1 MKKIQSLRAIFDTPM
16 HRRSFLLGSMALPL
30 AACGGGGGSSGTA
43 PPPSQ
48 LAATIRFSQ
57 TTSGAL
63 LDSNYAGL
71 SYEKTRINLFNPGN
85 TNLINLFQLLGNNIL
100 RLGGNTTD
108 ETSLNGQIPGTTAI
122 NQSQLSNLATFLQAT
137 GWKVL
142 YGINLA
148 GSNQTPNPTNARQEA
163 QAVATTLGSSLL
175 GFEIGNEPD
184 LYVSDQNY
192 RAPGWGYSNFLS
204 EWYSLANTIKTA
216 APGIPLTGP
225 ASAHNY
231 QQFTN
236 PFAHDAANSISTLT
250 HHYYIANG
258 QDPASTISKMLQP
271 DLNLTK
277 ILQSVTQSAA
287 AASIGFRM
295 AECNSFYDGGSAG
308 VSNSYASAL
317 WVLDYLFTCAMSQC
331 QGVNLHGG
339 GGSLYSA
346 LTDNGTT
353 ITSVNPL
360 FYGIMLFSLAAQG
373 RAYHVDLSVNDPS
386 ANFSAYGVSRND
398 GGQNILIIN
407 KDSSRASQTTVQFA
421 SNIRNV
427 RQWTLSGPS
436 LNSLTGTQ
444 LNGTPIS
451 ISGSWSN
458 TPSSLTTNSGSLAI
472 NIPPISAILLQS
484 T

>member
-1 MKKIQSLRAIFDTPM
+1 MY
-16 HRRSFLLGSMALPL
+16 RRSFLLGSMALTL
-30 AACGGGGGSSGTA
+30 AACGGGGGNSGNA

-57 TTSGAL
+57 TNSGAL

-71 SYEKTRINLFNPGN
+71 SYEKTRINLFNPSN

-100 RLGGNTTD
+100 RLGGNSTD
-108 ETSLNGQIPGTTAI
+108 ETSLNGQILGTTAI
-122 NQSQLSNLATFLQAT
+122 NQSQLSNLSAFLQAT
-137 GWKVL
+137 GWKAL

-148 GSNQTPNPTNARQEA
+148 GSNQAPNLTNAQQEA
-163 QAVATTLGSSLL
+163 QAVATALGSSLI

-184 LYVSDQNY
+184 LYVSERGY
-192 RAPGWGYSNFLS
+192 RPSGWGYSNFLS
-204 EWYSLANTIKTA
+204 EWNSLANAIQTA
-216 APGIPLTGP
+216 TPAIPLTGP
-225 ASAHNY
+225 ASSYNY
-231 QQFTN
+231 KQFTD
-236 PFAHDAANSISTLT
+236 PFAHDAGNSISTLT

-258 QDPASTISKMLQP
+258 QDPASTISRMLQP
-271 DLNLTK
+271 DPHLTT
-277 ILQSVTQSAA
+277 ILQSVTQSASA
-287 AASIGFRM
+287 AGVGFRM

-339 GGSLYSA
+339 GGSTYSA
-346 LTDNGTT
+346 LTDNGTN

-386 ANFSAYGVSRND
+386 ANFTAYGVSRND

-407 KDSSRASQTTVQFA
+407 KDSSRVSQTTVQFA

-427 RQWTLSGPS
+427 RQWTLSGSS
-436 LNSLTGTQ
+436 LNSLTGTR
-444 LNGTPIS
+444 LNGAPIS
-451 ISGSWSN
+451 INGSLSN
-458 TPSSLTTNSGSLAI
+458 APSSLSTNSGSIAI
-472 NIPPISAILLQS
+472 NVPPITAILLQS
-484 T
+484 A